1 MITPL
6 ENYFFQLKSTLD
18 TDLLKVIKSRVM
30 EVNEYENLKIQRSEL
45 EIGNS
50 DPKEFIEKE

>member
-1 MITPL
+1 M
-6 ENYFFQLKSTLD
+6 KSTLD
-18 TDLLKVIKSRVM
+18 TDLLKVIKSKVM

-45 EIGNS
+45 EIGSS

>member
-1 MITPL
+1 M
-6 ENYFFQLKSTLD
+6 KSTLD

-30 EVNEYENLKIQRSEL
+30 EVNEIENLKIQRNEL